1 MRAKV
6 VFSVLTTGLVVA
18 TVGLLVRF
26 PSTGQADST
35 VTTRD
40 YSARASL
47 VRGDRAISP
56 QDTYREQI
64 VHSAVERLEQAALN
78 NVQSAPSTAA
88 RSAQGDELRILR
100 EEKRVLETQHVA
112 LVEQLSQL
120 RAALT
125 RRSNGSA
132 LEEEL
137 EESLKVERRLRQQV
151 EQELREAH
159 NQIAARQTEIASLQD
174 VLEQRAETLSQCET
188 KVAEGEKLLSRL
200 PEVRDKFMAL
210 KEASDEKEHALDQC
224 SQTLALQKKELS
236 TVPHLEA
243 QLIAHKDEI
252 AKCSSDL
259 KSKAQIVSAIPLMKQ
274 QLISAKNELLLKE
287 TELQVLRGAADP
299 KTLAEVARSKKAVAA
314 KRNADSSEEK
324 QTTPEVSSDLLIVEV
339 TKDKVNLRSGPGTE
353 HSAVMHVQKGTRLT
367 VEDREGDW
375 YRIFTPTGSRAF
387 ISADMTRELRAATR
401 KKQQQSSRSVVDDEQ
416 ESEKLKKAA
425 KDESLI
431 PFGVVNLSSGPN
443 PESEQRALSILRN
456 GVGRSA
462 ATSGSSKNE
471 EQ

>member
-6 VFSVLTTGLVVA
+6 VFSVITTGLVVA
-18 TVGLLVRF
+18 TLGLLARF
-26 PSTGQADST
+26 PSIGQAESSLT
-35 VTTRD
+35 ARS

-47 VRGDRAISP
+47 AHGDRAISP
-56 QDTYREQI
+56 QDAYREQI
-64 VHSAVERLEQAALN
+64 VHSTVERLEQAALS
-78 NVQSAPSTAA
+78 NVQSPLSRAA
-88 RSAQGDELRILR
+88 SSAQEDELRILR

-125 RRSNGSA
+125 RTSNASA

-137 EESLKVERRLRQQV
+137 EESLEAERRLRQQV
-151 EQELREAH
+151 EQELREAQ
-159 NQIAARQTEIASLQD
+159 NQIAARQTEVASLQG

-188 KVAEGEKLLSRL
+188 KIAESEKLLSRL
-200 PEVRDKFMAL
+200 PEVRDKFIAL
-210 KEASDEKEHALDQC
+210 KEANDQKEHALDQC
-224 SQTLALQKKELS
+224 SQTLASQEDVVRA
-236 TVPHLEA
+236 VPHLEA
-243 QLIAHKDEI
+243 QLLAHKDEI

-259 KSKAQIVSAIPLMKQ
+259 KSKTQIVSAIPLMKQ

-299 KTLAEVARSKKAVAA
+299 KTLAEVARSKRAVAA
-314 KRNADSSEEK
+314 KRSAHSSEEK
-324 QTTPEVSSDLLIVEV
+324 ETAPGLSSDLLIVEV

-387 ISADMTRELRAATR
+387 ISADMTRELRAAKR
-401 KKQQQSSRSVVDDEQ
+401 KKQQESSRSAVDDEQ
-416 ESEKLKKAA
+416 DSEKLKQAA
-425 KDESLI
+425 KDEALI

-443 PESEQRALSILRN
+443 PESEQRALSVLRN

-471 EQ
+471 DE